1 MSAPAWISTRATSAS
16 PELAAVISGVSLSPG
31 RPSAGAPAWISALA
45 MAPVPGSSGGS
56 PSRSWLNRI
65 IVM

>member
-1 MSAPAWISTRATSAS
+1 MSGAQQFLGLMA
-16 PELAAVISGVSLSPG
+16 ELAAVISGVSLSPG
-31 RPSAGAPAWISALA
+31 CPLTGAPASMRALA
-45 MAPVPGSSGGS
+45 MAPVPGSSRGR